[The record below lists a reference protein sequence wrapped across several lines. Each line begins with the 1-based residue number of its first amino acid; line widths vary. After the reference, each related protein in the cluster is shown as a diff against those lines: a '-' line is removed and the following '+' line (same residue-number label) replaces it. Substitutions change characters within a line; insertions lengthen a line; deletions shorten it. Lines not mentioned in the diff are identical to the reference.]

1 MYEVA
6 QPPYFLLVAGLL
18 IGIAS
23 CAAFITTLKAL
34 VEEWKNSRSSRVF
47 SQMRGVQLLLPFM
60 GTAIGIG
67 VFLASCLQVFTFS
80 AQFAYA
86 FSAPSTA
93 LLAGLVWFQLSK
105 LLTQLESGG
114 SKAINLDDLSLG
126 RMIPQIN
133 PNQEQ

>member
-1 MYEVA
+1 MYEVS
-6 QPPYFLLVAGLL
+6 QPPYFLLVAGLF

-34 VEEWKNSRSSRVF
+34 VEEWKSIRSSRVF
-47 SQMRGVQLLLPFM
+47 SQMRGVQLLLPFL

-67 VFLASCLQVFTFS
+67 IFLASCLQVF
-80 AQFAYA
+80 A
-86 FSAPSTA
+86 FSAEVAYGFSVPLTV
-93 LLAGLVWFQLSK
+93 LLAGLVWFQLSQ
-105 LLTQLESGG
+105 LLNQLEKGG
-114 SKAINLDDLSLG
+114 SKALNLDDLSLG